1 MTVAVFCLTSVTDV
15 YIFTAQFW
23 NPNGF
28 VFFFFQEKK
37 NERRCVNLKKCLL
50 VSFMLINNTR
60 NMVLEQLYLMA
71 NKFLGEMT
79 AVL

>member
-1 MTVAVFCLTSVTDV
+1 MTVAVFCLTSATDV
-15 YIFTAQFW
+15 CIFTAQFW

-37 NERRCVNLKKCLL
+37 NERRCVDLKKCLL
-50 VSFMLINNTR
+50 ESFMLINNTR